1 MLGSLERV
9 AGGCLLALVASA
21 TASSVASAAARAYV
35 PNSGDGTISVIDT
48 GTGDVIATIDT
59 GVLAGGVAIS
69 PDGLRVYIAGLQG
82 VIVIDAVANRL
93 LEQPSISGRAQAV
106 SVSADGSTVYVS
118 GELIFAAYDSNTL
131 AVKYGVPTTRTV
143 NITLSPEGSRA
154 FVADPEFAIFD
165 VDLRTWEPR
174 KAWSWSECR
183 HPADTVASPDGARLY
198 VICQGEGTPSTFV
211 EVDLRSLQLTA
222 VLTLDRIP
230 TALAMTSDG
239 GVAYIATPSANA
251 VVVVDTRGAPVVLD
265 TIPVGAGPSSVALT
279 AAGDQLYVTNTS
291 DNSVSVIDTATR
303 IVIDTIAVGPAP
315 RTNGNFIGPN
325 VFLFQD
331 SFE

>member
-1 MLGSLERV
+1 MGLTNVQTDSRLSNAMECAEQMKLIPPSESLAKECLATLHNRSRNLMLRSVFRV
-9 AGGCLLALVASA
+9 AGDCLLALVAFA

-82 VIVIDAVANRL
+82 VIVIDAVANQL

-118 GELIFAAYDSNTL
+118 GESIFAAYDSNTL
-131 AVKYGVPTTRTV
+131 AIKNGVPTTRTA

-154 FVADPEFAIFD
+154 FVADPKFAIFD

-174 KAWSWSECR
+174 RAWSWWECR
-183 HPADTVASPDGARLY
+183 HPADTAASPDGARLSR
-198 VICQGEGTPSTFV
+198 EK
-211 EVDLRSLQLTA
+211 
-222 VLTLDRIP
+222 
-230 TALAMTSDG
+230 ALHRHLSK
-239 GVAYIATPSANA
+239 
-251 VVVVDTRGAPVVLD
+251 
-265 TIPVGAGPSSVALT
+265 
-279 AAGDQLYVTNTS
+279 
-291 DNSVSVIDTATR
+291 
-303 IVIDTIAVGPAP
+303 
-315 RTNGNFIGPN
+315 
-325 VFLFQD
+325 
-331 SFE
+331 